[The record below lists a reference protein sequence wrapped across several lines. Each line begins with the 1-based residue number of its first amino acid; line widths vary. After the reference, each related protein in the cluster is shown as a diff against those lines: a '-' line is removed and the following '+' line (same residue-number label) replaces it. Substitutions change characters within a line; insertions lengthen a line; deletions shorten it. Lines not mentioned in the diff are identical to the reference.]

1 MSSNE
6 PKNYEL
12 DVNQIQEIIAHRY
25 PFLLVD
31 KILKIEDGKKVTGL
45 KNVTFNEPHFMGH
58 FPNHP
63 IMPGVLILEAMAQTG
78 AVLLRNLVPDFAK
91 KLVYFAAIDNA
102 KFKKPVVPGDQLI
115 FEVELVCFR
124 RGICKLV
131 GKSFVDGTLVSQA
144 DFTAAVIDR

>member
-1 MSSNE
+1 MNSSE
-6 PKNYEL
+6 SQNYEL

-31 KILKIEDGKKVTGL
+31 RILKIEDGKKVTGL

-78 AVLLRNLVPDFAK
+78 AVLLKNLVPDFEK

-115 FEVELVCFR
+115 FEVELVNFR

-131 GKSFVDGTLVSQA
+131 GKSFVDGNLVSQA

>member
-6 PKNYEL
+6 SKNYEL

-31 KILKIEDGKKVTGL
+31 RILKIEDGKKVTGL

-78 AVLLRNLVPDFAK
+78 AVLLKNLVPDFEK

-115 FEVELVCFR
+115 FEVELVNFR

-131 GKSFVDGTLVSQA
+131 GKSFVDGNLVSQA

>member
-6 PKNYEL
+6 SKNYEF

-31 KILKIEDGKKVTGL
+31 RILKIEDGKKVTGL

-58 FPNHP
+58 FPSHP

-78 AVLLRNLVPDFAK
+78 AVLLKNLVPDFEK

-115 FEVELVCFR
+115 FEVELVNFR